1 MGWTDLTFSVP
12 FNGLR
17 FLLFFPLKSNIFFVV
32 QNSFP
37 LLLRCVALFFLNAYF
52 AVLMVLIHMR
62 VGYHVL
68 TCHSFWS
75 ANNIGWLP
83 FKSQQCA
90 YLVTVMSSR
99 SGYKIQDFEDSR
111 FLIFQDKI
119 CKGAWIPWHKQS
131 YGTDWK
137 SCLPHS
143 VHCWGV
149 NCKVFSS

>member
-99 SGYKIQDFEDSR
+99 SGFKIQDFEDSR
-111 FLIFQDKI
+111 FWIFQDKI
-119 CKGAWIPWHKQS
+119 YKGA
-131 YGTDWK
+131 
-137 SCLPHS
+137 
-143 VHCWGV
+143 
-149 NCKVFSS
+149 